1 MTSHSARF
9 GGLFKRPTWRAA
21 LFWLLPAAFL
31 GYFFYQ
37 PLLAIFN
44 LLISPEW
51 GFDLAVLDWSQVWEP
66 LRFTVFQAT
75 LSTLLTLVIGLAG
88 AWLFAQFDFPGKKT
102 LKLLSTLPFILPTV
116 VVAAGFNALLGPR
129 GWLNLGLMALFN
141 LDSPPI
147 QFLNTFGAILTAHVF
162 YNTTIVIRVV
172 SNAWT
177 RQNARLQQAAQVLG
191 ASPWRTFR
199 EVTLPL
205 LRPAILSATLLVFL
219 FNFTSFG
226 VILMLGGPQYATLE
240 VDIYIQAMHLLNLP
254 LAAILSILQLICTL
268 AITIGHNR
276 LSRNDTLATS
286 SRSQGLQPRKPKR
299 GFQTVVVVLLVVAL
313 FTLLVSPLAAL
324 ALRSVVKLDANRG
337 ERGEIQRGFT
347 LQYYKALW
355 ENPRN
360 SLFYVAP
367 IDAARNSL
375 TFALITIAIAVTLGL
390 LVAYAQKQRSAL
402 NNILDPLMMLPL
414 GASAI
419 TLGLG
424 FIIVFNKPPF
434 STLTFPILLPIAH
447 SLIALPFV
455 VRTLGPALQSIPP
468 SLRNAARVL
477 GARPARVWWEVDLP
491 LLAPSLLVSM
501 IFALTISLGEFGAT
515 SFLTRPQY
523 PTLPV
528 AIYRYISQPGA
539 LNYGQ
544 ALAMSTLL
552 MLVCAA
558 GIFLIERLRL
568 PGKEIF

>member
-1 MTSHSARF
+1 VTSHSARL
-9 GGLFKRPTWRAA
+9 GGFFKRPTWRAA

-51 GFDLAVLDWSQVWEP
+51 GFDLAALDWSQVWEP

-360 SLFYVAP
+360 SLFYVPP

-375 TFALITIAIAVTLGL
+375 TFALITIGIAVTLGL

-402 NNILDPLMMLPL
+402 NNVLDPLMMLPL

>member
-1 MTSHSARF
+1 VTTHSARS
-9 GGLFKRPTWRAA
+9 GGFLKQPTWRAA

-31 GYFFYQ
+31 GFFFYQ

-51 GFDLAVLDWSQVWEP
+51 GFDLATMDWSQVWEP
-66 LRFTVFQAT
+66 LRFTFFQAI
-75 LSTLLTLVIGLAG
+75 LSTALTLAIGLPG
-88 AWLFAQFDFPGKKT
+88 AWLFTHFNFPGKK
-102 LKLLSTLPFILPTV
+102 LLRLLSTLPFILPTV

-129 GWLNLGLMALFN
+129 GWVNLGLMALFN
-141 LDSPPI
+141 LDSPPV
-147 QFLNTFGAILTAHVF
+147 QFLNTFGAILTAHIF
-162 YNTTIVIRVV
+162 YNTTIVLRVV
-172 SNAWT
+172 SNAWS
-177 RQNARLQQAAQVLG
+177 RQNGRLQQAAQVLG
-191 ASPWRTFR
+191 ANPWRTFR

-219 FNFTSFG
+219 FTFTSFG
-226 VILMLGGPQYATLE
+226 VILMLGGPQFATLE
-240 VDIYIQAMHLLNLP
+240 VDIYVQAMHLLNLP

-268 AITIGHNR
+268 GITIAHNQLNR
-276 LSRNDTLATS
+276 KDDLTGTTRTQAIIA
-286 SRSQGLQPRKPKR
+286 RKPKR
-299 GFQTVVVVLLVVAL
+299 GFQTVVVIVLVVAL
-313 FTLLVSPLAAL
+313 FALLVSPLAAL
-324 ALRSVVKLDANRG
+324 ALRSVVKLEADRG

-347 LQYYKALW
+347 LQYYRALG

-360 SLFYVAP
+360 SIFYVPP
-367 IDAARNSL
+367 IAAARNSL
-375 TFALITIAIAVTLGL
+375 IFALITIGIAVSLGL
-390 LVAYAQKQRSAL
+390 LVAYGQKQRSPL
-402 NNILDPLMMLPL
+402 NAVLDPLMMLPL

-447 SLIALPFV
+447 SMIALPFV
-455 VRTLGPALQSIPP
+455 VRTLGPALQSIPT

-477 GARPARVWWEVDLP
+477 GAKPFRVWWEVDLP

-552 MLVCAA
+552 MLICAA